1 MSDDRDLSSRGP
13 DIEPYDPDGVDLSDP
28 DLYLNRELSELAFQR
43 RVLQEVLDDRTPLL
57 ERVRFLAIVTR
68 NLDEFVMKRVG
79 GLKQQIEAGVTET
92 TVDGR
97 TPLEQWEEIHE
108 RLEPMLREQAD
119 CYRTDLR
126 PALASEGIEI
136 ATYDDLDAGARS
148 ALREHFERSIKPT
161 LTPLSF
167 DPAHPFPFISNRSL
181 SLAVLTRR
189 TDSDDPTFTRIK
201 IPPNRPRLIEVGG
214 GSRYVLV
221 EELIEHNLDL
231 LLPNVEVLD
240 TALFRLTRNA
250 EVRRNE
256 EVAEDLIEMIE
267 DVLEQRRF
275 ASAVRMEIES
285 DAHPRIRET
294 LREELDLDER
304 EIYDL
309 RGPIDYRDLASL
321 TELDR
326 PELKPDPWTPQSHP
340 RLREDGRPAFE
351 ADAGDGESRSVFEH
365 VDEDDILLHHPYH
378 DFGET
383 VQRFL
388 TEAANDPD
396 VLAVKAAIYRTASDS
411 QVIQSLIE
419 AAENGKQVAV
429 MVELKARFDEQNN
442 LEWVRRLEENGIHVA
457 YGTIGLKTHTKTAL
471 VVREEG
477 DDVTLY
483 SHVGTGN
490 YHSETAKGYVDLGLL
505 TADRDIGQDLVTLFN
520 SFTGPGLDEQFRK
533 LLVAPVTM
541 REEFTRCIRRE
552 ARHARAGRPAR
563 IVAKVNGLEDPGIV
577 EELYRASMA
586 GVDIDLIVRDICRL
600 RPGIEGI
607 SENVSVHSVVGRF
620 LEHSRIFYFENGARA
635 AEADDGTASDPPA
648 AEADDEPMAD
658 TGDEPTP
665 DAAGTDVDCGTPEY
679 YIGSADWMTRNLDSR
694 VEAVTPVE
702 DPDLR
707 RQLKFNLELILADNR
722 RRWTMN
728 ADGSY
733 DQQRPAEG
741 EDVVDTQAV
750 LMERTRAAVANEA
763 HPTGLD
769 AAFLPESDILVG
781 TADGGAERPT
791 GSDHERSRGA
801 PEPAA
806 PPGTTDP
813 TERSSDGGV
822 FRGGPLARHQGR
834 WYRPDS
840 ETYRFAVRTPDGN
853 RRYLKTR
860 PGAEAALRRLYGA
873 DGGTSDAGEADG
885 ADNAGDAD
893 GGTSDAGD
901 ADN

>member
-1 MSDDRDLSSRGP
+1 MTDES
-13 DIEPYDPDGVDLSDP
+13 IEIPPYEPADVDLTDP
-28 DLYLNRELSELAFQR
+28 ELYLNRELSELAFQR
-43 RVLQEVLDDRTPLL
+43 RVLREVIDDRTPLL
-57 ERVRFLAIVTR
+57 ERVRFLSIVTR
-68 NLDEFVMKRVG
+68 NLDEFVMKRIG
-79 GLKQQIEAGVTET
+79 GLKQQIEAGVTEE

-97 TPLEQWEEIHE
+97 TPLEQFEETHE
-108 RLEPMLREQAD
+108 QLGPMLRKQAD
-119 CYRTDLR
+119 CYESELR
-126 PALASEGIEI
+126 PALARHGIEI
-136 ATYDDLDAGARS
+136 VGYDRLDAGTRS
-148 ALREHFERSIKPT
+148 SLRGYFERSIKPT

-181 SLAVLTRR
+181 SLAVLTRQPG
-189 TDSDDPTFTRIK
+189 DDDPTFTRIK
-201 IPPNRPRLIEVGG
+201 IPPNRPRLIEIDDDA
-214 GSRYVLV
+214 RYVLV
-221 EELIEHNLDL
+221 EELIRHNLDI
-231 LLPNVEVLD
+231 LLPNVEILD

-285 DAHPRIRET
+285 DADPRVRET
-294 LREELDLDER
+294 LREQLDLDER
-304 EIYDL
+304 EVYDL
-309 RGPIDYRDLASL
+309 EGPIDYRDFAAL
-321 TELDR
+321 TDLDR
-326 PELKPDPWTPQSHP
+326 PELKPDAWTPKSHP
-340 RLREDGRPAFE
+340 RLRGDRRLSLDAEENADGT
-351 ADAGDGESRSVFEH
+351 RSIFEH
-365 VDEDDILLHHPYH
+365 VSEDDILLHHPYH

-477 DDVTLY
+477 DDVNLY

-520 SFTGPGLDEQFRK
+520 SFTGPGLDERFRK

-552 ARHARAGRPAR
+552 ALHAQAGRPAR
-563 IVAKVNGLEDPGIV
+563 IVAKINGLEDPAIV

-586 GVDIDLIVRDICRL
+586 GVEIDLIVRDICRL
-600 RPGIEGI
+600 RPGLDGI

-635 AEADDGTASDPPA
+635 ADPIADSTA
-648 AEADDEPMAD
+648 
-658 TGDEPTP
+658 
-665 DAAGTDVDCGTPEY
+665 DAALDSAATDTDADAAAADADGGRPEY
-679 YIGSADWMTRNLDSR
+679 YVGSADWMTRNLDSR

-702 DPDLR
+702 DHDLR

-733 DQQRPAEG
+733 DQRQP
-741 EDVVDTQAV
+741 DDDPVIDTQAV
-750 LMERTRAAVANEA
+750 LMDETRSAVDREDYDVGVAADVSVDSGIVVDASPDVGADREQ
-763 HPTGLD
+763 PT
-769 AAFLPESDILVG
+769 
-781 TADGGAERPT
+781 
-791 GSDHERSRGA
+791 
-801 PEPAA
+801 PEPDGHAS
-806 PPGTTDP
+806 
-813 TERSSDGGV
+813 SSDAVPTHDDGQRAEDV
-822 FRGGPLARHQGR
+822 FQQYDER
-834 WYRPDS
+834 WYRPESD
-840 ETYRFAVRTPDGN
+840 TYEFVIRTPDGD

-860 PGAEAALRRLYGA
+860 SGAETALKRLY
-873 DGGTSDAGEADG
+873 DGKIDET
-885 ADNAGDAD
+885 
-893 GGTSDAGD
+893 
-901 ADN
+901 